1 MSKRKKKFS
10 LALSSFTIIIL
21 LIFVLGILSHL
32 LPGAQFKGE
41 EIANGSGVV
50 GAKLSEILLS
60 PILGFAD
67 AVDVSIFVMIL
78 GGFLAII
85 NSTGALET
93 GIQVLIKKLK
103 GNELA
108 LIPILMFI
116 FSACGTTY
124 GMLEETVGFYAIL
137 SATIRPCLLAGP
149 ANGTMVGSPETT
161 SLITVTSPA
170 A

>member
-32 LPGAQFKGE
+32 LPVAQFKGE
-41 EIANGSGVV
+41 EIVNGSGVV

-85 NSTGALET
+85 NS
-93 GIQVLIKKLK
+93 VLL
-103 GNELA
+103 
-108 LIPILMFI
+108 
-116 FSACGTTY
+116 
-124 GMLEETVGFYAIL
+124 
-137 SATIRPCLLAGP
+137 
-149 ANGTMVGSPETT
+149 
-161 SLITVTSPA
+161 
-170 A
+170 

>member
-41 EIANGSGVV
+41 EIVNGSGVV

-103 GNELA
+103 EMTIPMSLA
-108 LIPILMFI
+108 DCKTL
-116 FSACGTTY
+116 
-124 GMLEETVGFYAIL
+124 
-137 SATIRPCLLAGP
+137 RKWHLLKIKK
-149 ANGTMVGSPETT
+149 
-161 SLITVTSPA
+161 LWKK
-170 A
+170 